1 MPNRELGNEIEPR
14 RLEWLKLVF
23 LGEKGIIFK
32 QI

>member
-1 MPNRELGNEIEPR
+1 MVNREFGNETEPR
-14 RLEWLKLVF
+14 RLEGLKLVF